1 MGRLTLCA
9 LACDGTS
16 LTLTQTF
23 SLENFESS
31 SLHLTLTFSLGEK
44 QWLTKLY

>member
-1 MGRLTLCA
+1 VGRLTLCA

-16 LTLTQTF
+16 LTLTF
-23 SLENFESS
+23 SLENFEYS

-44 QWLTKLY
+44 QWLTKLF